1 MEYDVIVIGGG
12 HAGIEA
18 SIVSARMGCKTLLL
32 TMLVEQIGAASCN
45 PAVGG
50 LGKGHLVK
58 EIDALGGVMGYITDK
73 SGIQFRTLN
82 ASKGPAVRGTRAQ
95 IDMDRYKIIARNLC
109 YHTKNLEVSQ
119 QIVESLV
126 LEKDSVIG
134 VKTTIGKVYQAKKVV
149 LTTGTFLRG
158 KIHIGE
164 NTSNNGRAGEPPAM
178 VVGENLRELGLDVG

>member
-1 MEYDVIVIGGG
+1 MTYDVIVIGGG

-18 SIVSARMGCKTLLL
+18 SIVSAKRGCKTLLL

-58 EIDALGGVMGYITDK
+58 EVDALGGVMGYITDK

-95 IDMDRYKIIARNLC
+95 IDMDRYKIIAREIC
-109 YHTKNLEVSQ
+109 YQTKNLEVSQ
-119 QIVESLV
+119 QIAESLL
-126 LEKDSVIG
+126 LENNCIVG
-134 VKTTIGKVYQAKKVV
+134 VKTNIGKVYHAKK
-149 LTTGTFLRG
+149 
-158 KIHIGE
+158 
-164 NTSNNGRAGEPPAM
+164 
-178 VVGENLRELGLDVG
+178 

>member
-1 MEYDVIVIGGG
+1 MTYDVIVIGGG

-18 SIVSARMGCKTLLL
+18 SIASAKRGCKTLLL

-58 EIDALGGVMGYITDK
+58 EVDALGGVMGYITDK

-95 IDMDRYKIIARNLC
+95 IDMDRYKIIAREIC
-109 YHTKNLEVSQ
+109 YQTKNLEVSQ
-119 QIVESLV
+119 QIVELLL
-126 LEKDSVIG
+126 LENNCVVG
-134 VKTTIGKVYQAKKVV
+134 VKTNIGKVYHSKKVI
-149 LTTGTFLRG
+149 LTNHL
-158 KIHIGE
+158 H
-164 NTSNNGRAGEPPAM
+164 
-178 VVGENLRELGLDVG
+178 NL